1 MSASERSN
9 CLLPPRR
16 AMRNQE
22 KSPSEDRLQLFSLH
36 TFSPPRLTRA
46 FMSASERLIPI
57 MHMPSMPRSMPS
69 LLEDSKRSTLT
80 PSLLDLDRTAI
91 STMSMLKETPMFQAA
106 RENSPSTLLNPRNV
120 LPSLMSEGNTFLGF
134 KRVVGEFSLAA

>member
-1 MSASERSN
+1 MSASERSI

-69 LLEDSKRSTLT
+69 LLEDSKEYTYSISAGLGQNQLQHKWNLHFENDE
-80 PSLLDLDRTAI
+80 SAYLLKNLCI
-91 STMSMLKETPMFQAA
+91 NGQMSYPTSD
-106 RENSPSTLLNPRNV
+106 NSN
-120 LPSLMSEGNTFLGF
+120 
-134 KRVVGEFSLAA
+134 